1 MNTDGRS
8 LPRNSWLSRGAPLE
22 RDDAASRISAY
33 IYGNILVLA
42 ALVPL
47 VQTEKYIGVA
57 IVVGTA
63 VSTFIAHAFAEAVGH
78 TVREGEAM
86 TRAEKVA
93 ELRNSVPI
101 LSSALLPS
109 IILAV
114 GWVGVLE
121 HRTALLLAEL
131 TVLVRIG
138 GIVFVIGR
146 LNGERPSRSWLIS
159 AAALTVVAATI
170 VGVKVVLTH

>member
-22 RDDAASRISAY
+22 RSDAASRISAY

-42 ALVPL
+42 R
-47 VQTEKYIGVA
+47 
-57 IVVGTA
+57 
-63 VSTFIAHAFAEAVGH
+63 SS
-78 TVREGEAM
+78 
-86 TRAEKVA
+86 RA
-93 ELRNSVPI
+93 P
-101 LSSALLPS
+101 
-109 IILAV
+109 
-114 GWVGVLE
+114 
-121 HRTALLLAEL
+121 HRTALLLAEP

-146 LNGERPSRSWLIS
+146 LNGERPSRNRLIS

>member
-8 LPRNSWLSRGAPLE
+8 LPRKFWLSRGAPLD
-22 RDDAASRISAY
+22 RDHAASRISAY

-47 VQTEKYIGVA
+47 VQTEKYVGIA

-78 TVREGEAM
+78 SVREGAAWS
-86 TRAEKVA
+86 RAEMIA

-101 LSSALLPS
+101 LNSAVLPS
-109 IILAV
+109 LILAI
-114 GWVGVLE
+114 GWVGVFEL
-121 HRTALLLAEL
+121 RTALLLAEI

-146 LNGERPSRSWLIS
+146 LNGERPSRSWFIS
-159 AAALTVVAATI
+159 AAALTAVAATI
-170 VGVKVVLTH
+170 VVVKIVLTH